1 MKNTIT
7 RKNVGY
13 FGCLYAGYLKAY
25 YPEAY
30 EKFIAR
36 EDHME
41 LLKKYQACCQDQ
53 MFLLLELFRKDI
65 GIVSRKELEPG
76 LQQDYYDMAVAKIK
90 KMIFAGLVDL
100 LAEVNWMSE

>member
-1 MKNTIT
+1 MERSIT

-30 EKFIAR
+30 KRFIAR
-36 EDHME
+36 EDYME

-53 MFLLLELFRKDI
+53 MLLLMELFRKDF
-65 GIVSRKELEPG
+65 GIVSPKELLPG
-76 LQQDYYDMAVAKIK
+76 IQQDYYDIAVAKIK
-90 KMIFAGLVDL
+90 RMIFEDLVAL
-100 LAEVNWMSE
+100 LAEVSWMSE

>member
-1 MKNTIT
+1 MKRTIT

-30 EKFIAR
+30 KRFITR
-36 EDHME
+36 EDHIE

-53 MFLLLELFRKDI
+53 MFLLLELLRKDI
-65 GIVSRKELEPG
+65 GIVSRKELQPG
-76 LQQDYYDMAVAKIK
+76 LQQDYYDMAAAKIK
-90 KMIFAGLVDL
+90 RMIFEELVSL
-100 LAEVNWMSE
+100 LAEANWMYK

>member
-1 MKNTIT
+1 MERTIT

-30 EKFIAR
+30 KRFIAR
-36 EDHME
+36 GDHIE

-53 MFLLLELFRKDI
+53 MYLLLELFRKDI
-65 GIVSRKELEPG
+65 GIVSQEELEPG
-76 LQQDYYDMAVAKIK
+76 LQQD
-90 KMIFAGLVDL
+90 
-100 LAEVNWMSE
+100 